1 MWSGTIINRTQWHIS
16 ILSYQQP
23 ADRLKLVNVIRINR
37 TWHISIQYF
46 LSLAFRGRKTRQ
58 RLSQTIINHTYHISI
73 LSYLQP
79 ADRLKL
85 VNVARDDYWRISIL
99 CYPLPVNMLKLV
111 CIARNP
117 NQSYLAHPNT
127 FKSLA
132 CRPVEIGIYGQE
144 RLLIVLGTPQYFLIH
159 NLHTRSNCKAW
170 ARKLINRTWHISVL
184 SYPLGKMAGYAPDF
198 KYA

>member
-16 ILSYQQP
+16 ILSYQQA
-23 ADRLKLVNVIRINR
+23 ADRLKLVNMIRINR
-37 TWHISIQYF
+37 TQHISIQYF

-58 RLSQTIINHTYHISI
+58 RLSKTIINHTCHISI

-79 ADRLKL
+79 SDRLQL

-132 CRPVEIGIYGQE
+132 CRPVEIGIYGQK
-144 RLLIVLGTPQYFLIH
+144 RFLIVPVTSQYFPVPSLQ
-159 NLHTRSNCKAW
+159 TC
-170 ARKLINRTWHISVL
+170 
-184 SYPLGKMAGYAPDF
+184 
-198 KYA
+198 